1 MSCEISNGFWDEM
14 NVRSIYIQLLAL
26 NEMNVVFLY
35 IHIIIL
41 NTYIVILHLIKI
53 NYVYD

>member
-35 IHIIIL
+35 IHIVIL

-53 NYVYD
+53 DYVYD